1 RLRTVPVT
9 SGQAPSPLEPP
20 QSPDLLDP
28 SFGDPIGRLVSGYPF
43 LRRERE
49 EADERVIDIARL
61 SHRLV
66 PVPPLQLPVHVDEA
80 ARVDHVVRRVQDSA
94 LMESQPMPGFGED
107 VVRGARDDLD
117 PEPID

>member
-1 RLRTVPVT
+1 AGLPAPHVSGHKLSGEALVSRGVLRLRTVSVNFV
-9 SGQAPSPLEPP
+9 QAPSPLEPP

-28 SFGDPIGRLVSGYPF
+28 SFGDPIGRLVGGYPL

-66 PVPPLQLPVHVDEA
+66 PVPPLQLPVYVDEA
-80 ARVDHVVRRVQDSA
+80 ARVDHVVQ
-94 LMESQPMPGFGED
+94 
-107 VVRGARDDLD
+107 
-117 PEPID
+117 